1 MDKKESSFM
10 GLVGF
15 ECPLRGQ
22 KKLLLQQEI
31 LDLVLKSI
39 STWSPT
45 CILNLNIEMWI
56 LKIRVP
62 QTKIFE
68 FLKSCISKWENVS
81 RMNWSPLKK
90 YIKYILSLPHKT
102 PPPPP
107 PLPPSPPLRPLKL
120 KISWPPPINPKFQLS
135 SLASAGG
142 THCDVTEAYYSR
154 NSTNVF

>member
-39 STWSPT
+39 STWSST

-68 FLKSCISKWENVS
+68 FLKSCISEWENVS

-102 PPPPP
+102 T
-107 PLPPSPPLRPLKL
+107 PSPPRPLKL
-120 KISWPPPINPKFQLS
+120 KISWPPSINPRFQLS